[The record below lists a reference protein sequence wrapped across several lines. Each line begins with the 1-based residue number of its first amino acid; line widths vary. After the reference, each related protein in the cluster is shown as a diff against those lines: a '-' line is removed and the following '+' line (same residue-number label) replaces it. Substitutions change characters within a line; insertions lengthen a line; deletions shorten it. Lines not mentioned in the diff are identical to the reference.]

1 MSLSLSRGHRTAH
14 ACESAMFQVMC
25 SLICD
30 VQHGNV
36 HHTESENETESAR
49 EGGRGRTLAR
59 TTERQKQNKKNR
71 WGGVGDG
78 PHDDFLGEQRHHLI
92 FLLCHVGV
100 LCGQERV
107 WSSRNVSQS
116 ALRYPHFVRG
126 CENNSL
132 LLRLWAPSLHTG
144 KRLWFGLSSPKEVVT
159 VAAEL
164 ASRGRGPPIK

>member
-1 MSLSLSRGHRTAH
+1 MFTDLRRAARQRAPHR
-14 ACESAMFQVMC
+14 E
-25 SLICD
+25 
-30 VQHGNV
+30 
-36 HHTESENETESAR
+36 R
-49 EGGRGRTLAR
+49 ERNRKRKRGRKR
-59 TTERQKQNKKNR
+59 TNTGKNNRKTETKQKNR

-78 PHDDFLGEQRHHLI
+78 PHDDFLGEHRHHLI

-100 LCGQERV
+100 LCGQERA

-144 KRLWFGLSSPKEVVT
+144 KRLWFELSSPKEVVT

-164 ASRGRGPPIK
+164 ASRGRGLPIK